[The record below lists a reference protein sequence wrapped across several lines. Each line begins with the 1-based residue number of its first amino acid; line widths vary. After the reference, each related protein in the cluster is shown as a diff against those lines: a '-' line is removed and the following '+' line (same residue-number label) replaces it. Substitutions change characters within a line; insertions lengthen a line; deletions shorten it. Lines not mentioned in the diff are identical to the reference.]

1 QTTFNVNGKVSRG
14 SAGLTDMGALPQ
26 NTTVAA
32 IGSLGSLG
40 GTKPVFNATEVY
52 AGIAIEN
59 AAAYRGVGTVA
70 SRSGNTLHLHN
81 TEVVLPPGS
90 PFAPPGA
97 SNIVVEFANDV
108 TVMVSDSTLLSTDRQ
123 PELQTNLQSISI
135 GQQVDL
141 EGGYALDSSG
151 NITMDAT

>member
-1 QTTFNVNGKVSRG
+1 
-14 SAGLTDMGALPQ
+14 
-26 NTTVAA
+26 
-32 IGSLGSLG
+32 
-40 GTKPVFNATEVY
+40 
-52 AGIAIEN
+52 
-59 AAAYRGVGTVA
+59 TVA

-151 NITMDAT
+151 NITMDATTGLLRLNPTPAWGTVSSATPGSATVNLLTLGDAIPAALTFTGTGAAGGADADPTAYVMNTGSVDLS